1 MTYMMSA
8 VRDPPAV
15 IWSKNKCMD
24 GYPNGSID
32 EAIGR
37 KRVMAGLE
45 IISE

>member
-24 GYPNGSID
+24 GHPNGSVD

-37 KRVMAGLE
+37 KRIMAGLGTVIE
-45 IISE
+45 